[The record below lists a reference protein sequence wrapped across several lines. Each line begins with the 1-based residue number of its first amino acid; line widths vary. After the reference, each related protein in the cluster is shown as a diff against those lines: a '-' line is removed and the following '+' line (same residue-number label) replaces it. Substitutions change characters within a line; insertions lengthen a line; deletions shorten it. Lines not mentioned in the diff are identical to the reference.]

1 MYRLSKSLATKRKCN
16 AFIQPSVDH
25 LGNEITSTEQQL
37 ESWAVFL
44 EDKFA
49 ARPNEPVI
57 DLSEPGNAENIP
69 DISFEEIEAC
79 VSKQKRNKAT
89 GPDGIPIEQ
98 HQYSQAAIHEL
109 HNILLSIF
117 QTEVIPDDMVIA
129 DMMMHYKMKRKDNRA
144 N

>member
-1 MYRLSKSLATKRKCN
+1 MQFETLETKRKCN

-57 DLSEPGNAENIP
+57 DLSEPTGNAENIP
-69 DISFEEIEAC
+69 DISLEEIEGC
-79 VSKQKRNKAT
+79 VSKQQCNKAT
-89 GPDGIPIEQ
+89 GPD
-98 HQYSQAAIHEL
+98 
-109 HNILLSIF
+109 
-117 QTEVIPDDMVIA
+117 
-129 DMMMHYKMKRKDNRA
+129 
-144 N
+144 